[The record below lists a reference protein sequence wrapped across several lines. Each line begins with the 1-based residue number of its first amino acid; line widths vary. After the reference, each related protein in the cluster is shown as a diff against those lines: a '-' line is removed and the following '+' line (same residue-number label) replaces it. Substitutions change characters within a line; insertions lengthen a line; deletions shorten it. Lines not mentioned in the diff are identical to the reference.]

1 MAKRSLGEAFLRA
14 MVRQV
19 GRDAGKVVSNQA
31 FGDAHST
38 PIRMVRSADTSQ
50 QYAGKRRSY
59 RHDLDRVVNGDLPS
73 TVGSAKKKLVE
84 LENAMEDFLG
94 DLMPISSPREI
105 QVMKSWMYK
114 SRDFIEDVLK
124 IVDKPDV
131 KKLADELLESF
142 DDIKDQAKKRA
153 AELELPV
160 HYESPSSIKNARAKT
175 WIGLLA
181 AFGGAVA
188 LASLTVG
195 DGFNKIVPF
204 VALAIVTG
212 VVLMIMGAVEKSAV
226 NTKRSEHKSHVAR
239 VLEMKE
245 ALGSW

>member
-19 GRDAGKVVSNQA
+19 GRDTGKVVSNQA

-50 QYAGKRRSY
+50 QYSGKRRSY

-94 DLMPISSPREI
+94 DLMPISSAREI

-124 IVDKPDV
+124 IVDNPDV

-142 DDIKDQAKKRA
+142 DDIKNQAKEKA
-153 AELELPV
+153 AELEVPV

-175 WIGLLA
+175 WVGLLA
-181 AFGGAVA
+181 VFGGAVA
-188 LASLTVG
+188 LALLTGG
-195 DGFNKIVPF
+195 DVLNKVVPF
-204 VALAIVTG
+204 LALAILTG
-212 VVLMIMGAVEKSAV
+212 VVLIIMGAVEKSAV
-226 NTKRSEHKSHVAR
+226 NTKRSEHELHVQS
-239 VLEMKE
+239 VLQMKE